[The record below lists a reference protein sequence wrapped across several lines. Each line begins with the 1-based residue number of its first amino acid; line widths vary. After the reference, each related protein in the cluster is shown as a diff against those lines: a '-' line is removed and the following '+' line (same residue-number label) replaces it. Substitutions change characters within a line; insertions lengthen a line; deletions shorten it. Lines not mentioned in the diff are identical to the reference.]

1 MNYKIKHVIKI
12 ILLIFFGTSFIIG
25 TIMSFKTILENN
37 KANMAYD
44 DIRLKAQA
52 NSETDISSDK
62 RWLKTMDF
70 DALKEINN
78 EIVAWIN
85 VEKTT
90 IDYPILHTDN
100 NDYYLNHLYN
110 KEVNYIGSIFID
122 YRNNNNFTDKNTII
136 YGHYVKGGEMFTPL
150 EQYKQQEFY
159 DSHKEMKI
167 YTPYGDYKVELISGT
182 IEDGNE
188 EFVRFD
194 FKDKE
199 EFINYIAEL
208 KQRSTF
214 KSDVNVI
221 PEDRII
227 TLCTCS
233 FEKENARYMIIGR
246 LVPMVS
252 N

>member
-85 VEKTT
+85 V
-90 IDYPILHTDN
+90 
-100 NDYYLNHLYN
+100 
-110 KEVNYIGSIFID
+110 
-122 YRNNNNFTDKNTII
+122 
-136 YGHYVKGGEMFTPL
+136 
-150 EQYKQQEFY
+150 
-159 DSHKEMKI
+159 
-167 YTPYGDYKVELISGT
+167 
-182 IEDGNE
+182 
-188 EFVRFD
+188 
-194 FKDKE
+194 
-199 EFINYIAEL
+199 
-208 KQRSTF
+208 
-214 KSDVNVI
+214 
-221 PEDRII
+221 
-227 TLCTCS
+227 
-233 FEKENARYMIIGR
+233 
-246 LVPMVS
+246 
-252 N
+252 